1 VAASSPPGG
10 QGEHA
15 RFSAACSLFLRAV
28 GLARRSQSRFPSLE
42 VGRHVQGRN
51 IMDQSKLKV
60 CYVITQRG
68 EKKYWNRVGVAFL
81 NSDGSINVKLESL
94 PVAGDFQIR
103 DYVPRDEVAG
113 TTLRGRNG
121 HTDEDAY
128 AA

>member
-1 VAASSPPGG
+1 MFLGSHSKLGG
-10 QGEHA
+10 CIKE
-15 RFSAACSLFLRAV
+15 
-28 GLARRSQSRFPSLE
+28 E
-42 VGRHVQGRN
+42 N
-51 IMDQSKLKV
+51 IMDQSRLKV

-94 PVAGDFQIR
+94 PVAGEFQIR
-103 DYVPRDEVAG
+103 DYVPRDESAG

-121 HTDEDAY
+121 QSDDEAF

>member
-1 VAASSPPGG
+1 
-10 QGEHA
+10 
-15 RFSAACSLFLRAV
+15 
-28 GLARRSQSRFPSLE
+28 
-42 VGRHVQGRN
+42 
-51 IMDQSKLKV
+51 MDQSRLKV

-103 DYVPRDEVAG
+103 DYVPREEKLVPSPVLKQTSCTASQP
-113 TTLRGRNG
+113 L
-121 HTDEDAY
+121 